1 MLFNDASLGG
11 STNEKSCNSCH
22 PGGQGLEK
30 SGDNVA
36 KMVNQCI
43 KGPLLG
49 KSIDTESQE
58 MKDLISYIIS
68 LKK

>member
-1 MLFNDASLGG
+1 MLFTDASLGG

-30 SGDNVA
+30 SVDNVA

-43 KGPLLG
+43 EGPLAG
-49 KSIDTESQE
+49 KAIDTESQE
-58 MKDLISYIIS
+58 MKDLISYIRS